1 MDYRLDDIDRR
12 ILYDLMANARD
23 TSAPAIADEVNVS
36 PGTVRNRIHQL
47 EENGIITG
55 YRAEVDFER
64 ADGRLTNL
72 YLCTVPV
79 AERETLAQEAHAVP
93 GVINVRELMTGRQN
107 LHILAVGEDT
117 EDLRRISR
125 ALSKLGIEIED
136 EDLVEGE
143 TTVPYAQFGPEEAR
157 SRYEPTDFISL
168 TGDANVVDVT
178 VQAGATI
185 VGRTLAEAVD
195 MGILDEETLVIAIE
209 RGDRVMTPHG
219 STTVQSDDIVTL
231 LSRGGDTDD
240 TLAAFVERQTGLE

>member
-12 ILYDLMANARD
+12 ILYELMANARD
-23 TSAPAIADEVNVS
+23 TSAPTIAEKVNVS
-36 PGTVRNRIHQL
+36 PGTIRNRIAQL

-55 YRAEVDFER
+55 YRAEVDFES

-72 YLCTVPV
+72 YTCTVPV
-79 AERETLAQEAHAVP
+79 AERESLSQDARVVP
-93 GVINVRELMTGRQN
+93 GVINVRELMTGREN
-107 LHILAVGEDT
+107 LHVLAVGEDT

-136 EDLVEGE
+136 ENLVESE
-143 TTVPYAQFGPEEAR
+143 TSVPYAQFGPEEAR

-178 VQAGATI
+178 VQEGAPIVGQTLAGA
-185 VGRTLAEAVD
+185 VD
-195 MGILDEETLVIAIE
+195 DGTLDEDTLVIAIE

-231 LSRGGDTDD
+231 LSRGGGTDE
-240 TLAAFVERQTGLE
+240 TLTAFVDNQTRVE

>member
-12 ILYDLMANARD
+12 ILYELMANARD
-23 TSAPAIADEVNVS
+23 TSAPAIAEKVNVS
-36 PGTVRNRIHQL
+36 PGTVRNRIDQL
-47 EENGIITG
+47 EANGIITG
-55 YRAEVDFER
+55 YRAEVNFER

-79 AERETLAQEAHAVP
+79 AEREALAQEAHAVP

-143 TTVPYAQFGPEEAR
+143 TAVPYAQFGPEEAR
-157 SRYEPTDFISL
+157 SQHEPTDFISL

-178 VQAGATI
+178 VQEEATI
-185 VGRTLAEAVD
+185 VGQTLAEAVEA
-195 MGILDEETLVIAIE
+195 GILDENTLVIAIE

-219 STTVQSDDIVTL
+219 STTIQSDDIVTL
-231 LSRGGDTDD
+231 LSRGGDTED
-240 TLAAFVERQTGLE
+240 TLAAFTNRQTKAE